1 MSREADWSHATDE
14 LIRHAIRED
23 LSDGVD
29 LTADLV
35 IGGGAIVSARIQTRA
50 KGVICGLALASRI
63 LRHFSEHLQSPLEFI
78 AAESVSDGSR
88 VDDRAVVGYVSGP
101 LRAVLTA
108 ERTLLNFLCRMSGVA
123 TLTRMYVDRA
133 AAANPAA
140 SIYDTRKTIPGWR
153 ELDKYAVRCG
163 GGRNHRMG
171 LFDAVLV
178 KDNHIA
184 GVAPGELG
192 AVIAAMLKQI
202 RGRPAFVEVE
212 VDTLEQLRS
221 VLGIE
226 GVRIILLDN
235 FALDDMRAAV
245 GLRDSAGLRGRV
257 ELEASGGVTL
267 ETVGSIAATG
277 IDRIAV
283 GAITHSAPAQDI
295 GLDL

>member
-1 MSREADWSHATDE
+1 
-14 LIRHAIRED
+14 
-23 LSDGVD
+23 
-29 LTADLV
+29 
-35 IGGGAIVSARIQTRA
+35 
-50 KGVICGLALASRI
+50 
-63 LRHFSEHLQSPLEFI
+63 
-78 AAESVSDGSR
+78 
-88 VDDRAVVGYVSGP
+88 
-101 LRAVLTA
+101 
-108 ERTLLNFLCRMSGVA
+108 
-123 TLTRMYVDRA
+123 
-133 AAANPAA
+133 
-140 SIYDTRKTIPGWR
+140 
-153 ELDKYAVRCG
+153 
-163 GGRNHRMG
+163 MG